1 MKATSKII
9 NKTTNKRETMYSV
22 YKIYQADKLVL
33 VTYSDIIPEF
43 TDTTKLKL
51 ILNGPTIPIPL
62 FESYFKH
69 PELFS
74 ITTYKTG
81 IYNALDASQIVQEES
96 KLIGTDKPSIKS
108 KTSNRA
114 ISTAKKPRTKK
125 AVKQNED

>member
-1 MKATSKII
+1 
-9 NKTTNKRETMYSV
+9 MYSV
-22 YKIYQADKLVL
+22 YKIYQADKLVF
-33 VTYSDIIPEF
+33 VTYHDIIPEF

-51 ILNGPTIPIPL
+51 IFNSPTIPLDL
-62 FESYFKH
+62 FESYYKS

-74 ITTYKTG
+74 ITTHETA
-81 IYNALDASQIVQEES
+81 ISNALDANQIVQEQL
-96 KLIGTDKPSIKS
+96 KLIGTDKPSIKA

>member
-1 MKATSKII
+1 
-9 NKTTNKRETMYSV
+9 MYSV

-33 VTYSDIIPEF
+33 VTYSDLIPEF

-51 ILNGPTIPIPL
+51 IMNGPTIPISL
-62 FESYFKH
+62 FEDYFKT

-96 KLIGTDKPSIKS
+96 KLIGTDKPSIKPS
-108 KTSNRA
+108 KTKSATTR
-114 ISTAKKPRTKK
+114 KPRTKK
-125 AVKQNED
+125 KAVSDNED

>member
-1 MKATSKII
+1 
-9 NKTTNKRETMYSV
+9 MYSV
-22 YKIYQADKLVL
+22 YKIYQSDKLVL
-33 VTYSDIIPEF
+33 VTYHDIIPEF

-51 ILNGPTIPIPL
+51 IFNSPTIPLAL
-62 FESYFKH
+62 FEDYFKS

-74 ITTYKTG
+74 IETFKIG
-81 IYNALDASQIVQEES
+81 IYNALDASQIVQEENQ
-96 KLIGTDKPSIKS
+96 LIGTDKPSIKA

>member
-1 MKATSKII
+1 
-9 NKTTNKRETMYSV
+9 MYSV

>member
-1 MKATSKII
+1 
-9 NKTTNKRETMYSV
+9 MYSV

-33 VTYSDIIPEF
+33 ITYSDIIPEF

-51 ILNGPTIPIPL
+51 ILNGPTIPISL

-74 ITTYKTG
+74 ITTHEIG
-81 IYNALDASQIVQEES
+81 ISNALDANQIVQEQS

>member
-1 MKATSKII
+1 
-9 NKTTNKRETMYSV
+9 MYSV

-51 ILNGPTIPIPL
+51 ILNGPTIPISL

-74 ITTYKTG
+74 ITTHEIG
-81 IYNALDASQIVQEES
+81 IYNALDANQIVQEQS
-96 KLIGTDKPSIKS
+96 KLIGTDKPSIKA
-108 KTSNRA
+108 KTLNRA

>member
-1 MKATSKII
+1 
-9 NKTTNKRETMYSV
+9 MYSV
-22 YKIYQADKLVL
+22 FKIYQSDKLVL
-33 VTYSDIIPEF
+33 VTYHDIIPEF

-51 ILNGPTIPIPL
+51 IFSSPTIPVAL
-62 FESYFKH
+62 FEDYFKY

-74 ITTYKTG
+74 ITTHEIG
-81 IYNALDASQIVQEES
+81 IYNALDANQIVQEQS
-96 KLIGTDKPSIKS
+96 KLIGTDKPSIKA

>member
-1 MKATSKII
+1 
-9 NKTTNKRETMYSV
+9 MYSV

-51 ILNGPTIPIPL
+51 ILNGPTIPISL
-62 FESYFKH
+62 FESYYKS

-74 ITTYKTG
+74 ITTHEIG
-81 IYNALDASQIVQEES
+81 IYNALDANQIVQEQS
-96 KLIGTDKPSIKS
+96 KLIGTDKPSIKA
-108 KTSNRA
+108 KTLNRA